1 MSKKYWKFFAE
12 KSADEN
18 DKLKE
23 QKKYFLSQYR
33 ILLIGF
39 VLIAVIALYYAYFV

>member
-12 KSADEN
+12 KSAGEN
-18 DKLKE
+18 NKLKE

-39 VLIAVIALYYAYFV
+39 VLISVIALYYAYFV